1 MVEKTF
7 TITDPAGMHARP
19 ASALVGS
26 LTKFQSD
33 ITMEF
38 KDKKVNLKSILGVMS
53 LGVPSGSQVQIAAD
67 GADEAEAMETI
78 ERVLKEQGIS
88 NE

>member
-26 LTKFQSD
+26 LSKFQSD

-38 KDKKVNLKSILGVMS
+38 KEKKVNLKSILGVMS

-78 ERVLKEQGIS
+78 ERVLQEQGIS
-88 NE
+88 NA

>member
-26 LTKFQSD
+26 LSKFQSD

-78 ERVLKEQGIS
+78 ERVLQEQGIS
-88 NE
+88 NA

>member
-88 NE
+88 DQ